1 MDSFTSSTAF
11 PVPPQDRK
19 FSLPASMKMTSSADS
34 PPSSPLGY
42 TEAPAFSPLS
52 PSSPPPQ
59 QQQQSPTA
67 SRKAAAAA
75 AAATAAASKTAEA
88 PVTTTPTNNNFN
100 VFIGRHQVSVV
111 VLKHQGIS
119 GRHPKE
125 AGKFYYQA
133 RIRNEYPQRHIWSGW
148 AVSHCFFLFVW
159 IFHPLVPCFSLLI
172 LLQQTSLTSFTPA
185 CLACLPLFNQYFS
198 RRMVLKKANKTH
210 FGSWR
215 YAESERPHTTSLH
228 LPFPPLLM
236 TYPSPKCL
244 TFSFFLACVNLT

>member
-1 MDSFTSSTAF
+1 MANLLTRTMDSFTSFTAS
-11 PVPPQDRK
+11 PMPPQGRK

-59 QQQQSPTA
+59 QQQQSPTT
-67 SRKAAAAA
+67 SRKAA

-148 AVSHCFFLFVW
+148 AVSHSFFLF
-159 IFHPLVPCFSLLI
+159 PFSFL
-172 LLQQTSLTSFTPA
+172 
-185 CLACLPLFNQYFS
+185 
-198 RRMVLKKANKTH
+198 
-210 FGSWR
+210 FGSFI
-215 YAESERPHTTSLH
+215 H
-228 LPFPPLLM
+228 LCHVFP
-236 TYPSPKCL
+236 SS
-244 TFSFFLACVNLT
+244 SFCNKHL